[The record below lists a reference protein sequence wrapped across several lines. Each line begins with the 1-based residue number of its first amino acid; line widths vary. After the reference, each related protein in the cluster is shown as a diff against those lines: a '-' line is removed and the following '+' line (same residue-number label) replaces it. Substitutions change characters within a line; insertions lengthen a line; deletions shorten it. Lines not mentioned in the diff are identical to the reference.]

1 MGSLAGCAAGAGEA
15 WDAAAFTGPA
25 WTFRAGPWAGF
36 DAATD
41 GGGFVRK
48 EANGDNGGGE
58 DTAAG
63 ADALRASL
71 SAPAVA
77 FSRCR

>member
-1 MGSLAGCAAGAGEA
+1 V
-15 WDAAAFTGPA
+15 AAFTGPA
-25 WTFRAGPWAGF
+25 CTFRAGAWEGF

-48 EANGDNGGGE
+48 EANGDNGGG

-63 ADALRASL
+63 AGYRSGVAAGEDFRAT
-71 SAPAVA
+71 APIAA
-77 FSRCR
+77 AFFSRCR